1 MGDLFW
7 NKVAGV
13 LIGAVLAV
21 MAITELGHL
30 LVPSHGAH
38 ELTDENTSYPVD
50 WAAIESGGGD
60 AEPVEEGPTDYGLLL
75 ANADISNGERVARR
89 CAACHTFEQGGA
101 NGVGPNLW
109 GVVGADIA
117 THAGFSY
124 SAALQAL
131 EGEWTYEA
139 LNHFI
144 ESPAS
149 YAPGTAMSFRGLGDE
164 AQRFDLIAYLHSLS
178 DNPLPFPD
186 PLPEEGEMAEEVSDM
201 AEQAGEAMGDAGE
214 AGGEESAAVET
225 EGDAPVTAE
234 EAPAGGEVSPSEDE
248 EPQENGGH

>member
-1 MGDLFW
+1 MTTPA
-7 NKVAGV
+7 AG
-13 LIGAVLAV
+13 
-21 MAITELGHL
+21 
-30 LVPSHGAH
+30 
-38 ELTDENTSYPVD
+38 
-50 WAAIESGGGD
+50 
-60 AEPVEEGPTDYGLLL
+60 
-75 ANADISNGERVARR
+75 RVARR

-149 YAPGTAMSFRGLGDE
+149 YAPGTAMSFRGLSDE

-186 PLPEEGEMAEEVSDM
+186 PLPEEGEMTEEVSDM
-201 AEQAGEAMGDAGE
+201 AEQAGEAMGDM
-214 AGGEESAAVET
+214 
-225 EGDAPVTAE
+225 AE
-234 EAPAGGEVSPSEDE
+234 EAGEQAAEMAPEGEEPAPAEDDTAGE
-248 EPQENGGH
+248 EPQEGGH

>member
-50 WAAIESGGGD
+50 WAAIESGGGE

-89 CAACHTFEQGGA
+89 CAACHTFEQGGS

-149 YAPGTAMSFRGLGDE
+149 YAPGTAMSFRGLSDE

-186 PLPEEGEMAEEVSDM
+186 PLPEESEMSEEVSDM
-201 AEQAGEAMGDAGE
+201 AEQAGEAMGDM
-214 AGGEESAAVET
+214 
-225 EGDAPVTAE
+225 AE
-234 EAPAGGEVSPSEDE
+234 EAGEQAAEMAPEGEEPAPAEDDEAAAGE
-248 EPQENGGH
+248 EPQEGGH

>member
-13 LIGAVLAV
+13 VIGAVLAV
-21 MAITELGHL
+21 MGIKELGHL

-50 WAAIESGGGD
+50 WAAIESGGGEA
-60 AEPVEEGPTDYGLLL
+60 AEPEEEGPTDYGLLL

-109 GVVGADIA
+109 DVVGRQVAS
-117 THAGFSY
+117 HEGFSY
-124 SAALQAL
+124 SAALQEL
-131 EGEWTYEA
+131 GGEWTYEA

-144 ESPAS
+144 ESPSS
-149 YAPGTAMSFRGLGDE
+149 YAPGTAMSFRGLSDE

-178 DNPLPFPD
+178 NDPLPFPD
-186 PLPEEGEMAEEVSDM
+186 PLPEESEMSEEVSDM
-201 AEQAGEAMGDAGE
+201 AEGASEAMGEAADE
-214 AGGEESAAVET
+214 AGDQAAEMT
-225 EGDAPVTAE
+225 PEDGDEAAAEDAPAE
-234 EAPAGGEVSPSEDE
+234 DAPAEDA
-248 EPQENGGH
+248 EPQEGGH

>member
-13 LIGAVLAV
+13 VIGAVLAV

-30 LVPSHGAH
+30 LVPSHAAH

-50 WAAIESGGGD
+50 WAAIESGGGGE
-60 AEPVEEGPTDYGLLL
+60 AEAVEEGPTDYGLLL
-75 ANADISNGERVARR
+75 ANADMSNGERVARR
-89 CAACHTFEQGGA
+89 CAACHTFEEGGA

-117 THAGFSY
+117 AHAGFSY
-124 SAALQAL
+124 SDALQGL
-131 EGEWTYEA
+131 EGNWTFEA

-149 YAPGTAMSFRGLGDE
+149 YAPGTAMSFRGLSDE
-164 AQRFDLIAYLHSLS
+164 AQRFDLLAYLHSLS
-178 DNPLPFPD
+178 NDPVPFPD
-186 PLPEEGEMAEEVSDM
+186 PLPEEEEMTEEVSDM
-201 AEQAGEAMGDAGE
+201 AEEAGEAMGDMAEDAGE
-214 AGGEESAAVET
+214 QAAEMMP
-225 EGDAPVTAE
+225 EGDAPAE
-234 EAPAGGEVSPSEDE
+234 DAATDE
-248 EPQENGGH
+248 EPQEDGGH

>member
-13 LIGAVLAV
+13 VIGAVLAV

-30 LVPSHGAH
+30 LVPSHAAH

-50 WAAIESGGGD
+50 WAAIESGGGGD

-75 ANADISNGERVARR
+75 ANADMSNGERVARR
-89 CAACHTFEQGGA
+89 CAACHTFEEGGA

-117 THAGFSY
+117 SHAGFSY
-124 SAALQAL
+124 SDALQGL
-131 EGEWTYEA
+131 EGNWTFEA

-149 YAPGTAMSFRGLGDE
+149 YAPGTAMSFRGLSDE
-164 AQRFDLIAYLHSLS
+164 AQRFDLLAYLHSLS
-178 DNPLPFPD
+178 NDPVPFPD
-186 PLPEEGEMAEEVSDM
+186 PLPEEEEMTEEVSDM
-201 AEQAGEAMGDAGE
+201 AEEAGEAMGDMAGDAGE
-214 AGGEESAAVET
+214 QAAEMMPEGEEA
-225 EGDAPVTAE
+225 
-234 EAPAGGEVSPSEDE
+234 APAEDAAADE
-248 EPQENGGH
+248 EPQEGDGQ

>member
-50 WAAIESGGGD
+50 WAAIESGGGE

-89 CAACHTFEQGGA
+89 CAACHNFEQGGA

-124 SAALQAL
+124 SGALEAL

-149 YAPGTAMSFRGLGDE
+149 YAPGTAMSFRGLSDE

-186 PLPEEGEMAEEVSDM
+186 PLPEESEMTEEVSDM
-201 AEQAGEAMGDAGE
+201 AEQAGEAMGDM
-214 AGGEESAAVET
+214 
-225 EGDAPVTAE
+225 AE
-234 EAPAGGEVSPSEDE
+234 EAGEQAAEMAPEGEEPAPAEDDAAAAGE
-248 EPQENGGH
+248 EPQEGGH